1 MGETQ
6 GDSQH
11 EGSTEPGAVRSP
23 VNGPGDG
30 DLGGSDVRGADLRR
44 DASAVDDAVRA
55 TYRKDG
61 STPLVLVTG
70 VTGYIGGRLVPQL
83 LSAGYRVR
91 AMARRPE
98 RLADRPWYDDVEI
111 VDADAHDVEQVSAA
125 LRGVDVAF
133 YLIHSLGSG
142 KDFERLDRYTARTF
156 VTAARDEGVG
166 RVVYLGGLYP
176 EDVELSDHLSSR
188 KEVGDIFLASGVP
201 SVVLKAAVI
210 IGSGSASFE
219 MMRNLTDL
227 LPAMVTPKWVTS
239 RIQPIA
245 VRDVLR
251 YLVGTVSLPE
261 GTNRGFDI
269 GGPDVLTYRE
279 MMQRYAAV
287 AGLRPRVIAP
297 LPVLTPGLASHWTG
311 MVTPV
316 PKNIAKPLIGSL
328 VHDVVCKEDDL
339 KQWVPD
345 PDDGLIGF
353 EESVRLALTR
363 IRDYEV
369 ETSWRSASLPGAP
382 SEPLPTDPDWAGGAL
397 YEDDRSTVVQAPAE
411 HLWAV
416 LQGIGGTNGWY
427 SFQLGWW
434 TRGVMDQV
442 FGGPGL
448 RRGRRDPL
456 HLSVGDALD
465 WWRVEAIEPGR
476 LVRLRA
482 EMRLPGLAW
491 LELSVETGAEAKHS
505 GRMPEGTADDAVV
518 FHQRALFHPR
528 GLPGR
533 LYWTAIV
540 PFHAVV
546 FGGMQRNVAK
556 AAEDAYASNPDAG
569 ALLREQAEAEM
580 RQRAPAA

>member
-1 MGETQ
+1 MTSSAEQAASTSGSGE
-6 GDSQH
+6 H
-11 EGSTEPGAVRSP
+11 RVH
-23 VNGPGDG
+23 GPGDG
-30 DLGGSDVRGADLRR
+30 DLGGSELRGADVPH
-44 DASAVDDAVRA
+44 DATAVDDLVRA
-55 TYRKDG
+55 PAG
-61 STPLVLVTG
+61 EPPLVLVTG

-91 AMARRPE
+91 AMARHPE
-98 RLADRPWYDDVEI
+98 RLEDRPWYDDVEL
-111 VDADAHDVEQVSAA
+111 VEADANELEEVSAA
-125 LRGVDVAF
+125 LRGVDVAY

-142 KDFERLDRYTARTF
+142 KDFEQLDRYTARTF

-176 EDVELSDHLSSR
+176 EGVHLSEHLGSR

-219 MMRNLTDL
+219 MMRNLTEM

-251 YLVGTVSLPE
+251 YLVGAAKLPG

-269 GGPDVLTYRE
+269 GGPEVLTYAQ
-279 MMQRYAAV
+279 MMQRYAAI
-287 AGLRPRVIAP
+287 AGLRRRLIAP
-297 LPVLTPGLASHWTG
+297 LPVLTPGLASHWIG
-311 MVTPV
+311 LVTPV
-316 PKNIAKPLIGSL
+316 PTNIAKPLVGSL
-328 VHDVVCKEDDL
+328 VHDVVSKEDDI
-339 KQWVPD
+339 KEWVPD
-345 PDDGLIGF
+345 PEGGLIDF
-353 EESVRLALTR
+353 DQSVRLALTR

-369 ETSWRSASLPGAP
+369 ETSWRSASLRGAP

-397 YEDDRSTVVQAPAE
+397 YVDDRSTTVDAPAE

-416 LQGIGGTNGWY
+416 LQGIGGVNGWY

-434 TRGVMDQV
+434 TRGVLDRI

-465 WWRVEAIEPGR
+465 WWRVEAVEPGR
-476 LVRLRA
+476 LLRLRA

-491 LELSVETGAEAKHS
+491 LDLSVETGAEAKS
-505 GRMPEGTADDAVV
+505 AGRLDEDVADDAVV
-518 FHQRALFHPR
+518 FHQRALFHPQ

-533 LYWTAIV
+533 LYWIAIV

-546 FGGMQRNVAK
+546 FGGMQRNVAATAE
-556 AAEDAYASNPDAG
+556 AAYRHNPDAE
-569 ALLREQAEAEM
+569 ALLRDQADSAS
-580 RQRAPAA
+580 RSQAA

>member
-1 MGETQ
+1 MT
-6 GDSQH
+6 S
-11 EGSTEPGAVRSP
+11 GADQTAGTSDQRVH
-23 VNGPGDG
+23 GPGDG
-30 DLGGSDVRGADLRR
+30 DIGDTERLGGDVASDATAVDEHVHAPLGADGRP
-44 DASAVDDAVRA
+44 
-55 TYRKDG
+55 
-61 STPLVLVTG
+61 PLVLVTG

-83 LSAGYRVR
+83 LAAGYRVR
-91 AMARRPE
+91 AMARHPE
-98 RLADRPWYDDVEI
+98 RLADRPWADDVEL
-111 VDADAHDVEQVSAA
+111 VEADANEAADLRRALDGVQVAY
-125 LRGVDVAF
+125 

-142 KDFERLDRYTARTF
+142 RDFEQLDRYTARTF
-156 VTAARDEGVG
+156 ASSAREAGVG
-166 RVVYLGGLYP
+166 RIVYLGGLYP
-176 EDVELSDHLSSR
+176 EGEHLSEHLGSR

-219 MMRNLTDL
+219 MMRNLTEM
-227 LPAMVTPKWVTS
+227 LPAMVTPKWVRS

-251 YLVGTVSLPE
+251 YLVGAARLPE

-279 MMQRYAAV
+279 MMQGYAAI
-287 AGLRPRVIAP
+287 AGLKPRVIVP
-297 LPVLTPGLASHWTG
+297 LPVLTPRLASRWVG
-311 MVTPV
+311 LVTPV
-316 PKNIAKPLIGSL
+316 PKKIAQPLVGSL
-328 VHDVVCKEDDL
+328 VHDVVCKESDIRSH
-339 KQWVPD
+339 VPD
-345 PDDGLIGF
+345 PEGGLIDF
-353 EESVRLALTR
+353 RESVRLALTR
-363 IRDYEV
+363 IRELQV
-369 ETSWRSASLPGAP
+369 ETTWRSASLRGAP
-382 SEPLPTDPDWAGGAL
+382 SEPLPTDPDWAGGVL
-397 YEDDRSTVVQAPAE
+397 YEDDRSTVVDAPPQ

-416 LQGIGGTNGWY
+416 LQGIGGENGWY

-434 TRGVMDQV
+434 TRGVLDQV

-465 WWRVEAIEPGR
+465 WWRVEAVDRGR
-476 LVRLRA
+476 LLRLRA

-491 LELSVETGAEAKHS
+491 LDLSVETGAEAKEA
-505 GRMPEGTADDAVV
+505 GRLGAEVADDAVV

-546 FGGMQRNVAK
+546 FGGMQRNVAQ
-556 AAEDAYASNPDAG
+556 AAEAAFRANPDAD
-569 ALLREQAEAEM
+569 ALMRDQAAAAEG
-580 RQRAPAA
+580 RAQTS

>member
-1 MGETQ
+1 MAGMTSSAEQAAGT
-6 GDSQH
+6 S
-11 EGSTEPGAVRSP
+11 GAGRGVQ
-23 VNGPGDG
+23 GPGDG
-30 DLGGSDVRGADLRR
+30 DLGGSENRGADVSP
-44 DASAVDDAVRA
+44 DATAVDPVVAA
-55 TYRKDG
+55 EGGDG
-61 STPLVLVTG
+61 EAPLVLVTG

-83 LSAGYRVR
+83 LTAGYRVR
-91 AMARRPE
+91 AMARRPD
-98 RLADRPWYDDVEI
+98 RLQDRPWYDDVEL
-111 VDADAHDVEQVSAA
+111 VDADANDIDQVKDA
-125 LRGVDVAF
+125 LRGVDVAY

-142 KDFERLDRYTARTF
+142 KDFEQLDRYTARTF
-156 VTAARDEGVG
+156 VTAARDVGVG

-176 EDVELSDHLSSR
+176 EGEHLSEHLGSR
-188 KEVGDIFLASGVP
+188 KEVGDIFLASGVD

-239 RIQPIA
+239 TIQPIA

-251 YLVGTVSLPE
+251 YLVGAARLPE

-269 GGPDVLTYRE
+269 GGPDVLTYRQ

-287 AGLRPRVIAP
+287 AGLKPRIIVP

-316 PKNIAKPLIGSL
+316 PKKIARPLIGSL
-328 VHDVVCKEDDL
+328 VHDVVCKEDDI

-345 PDDGLIGF
+345 PEGGLIGF
-353 EESVRLALTR
+353 DESVRLALTR

-369 ETSWRSASLPGAP
+369 ETSWRSASLRGAP
-382 SEPLPTDPDWAGGAL
+382 SEPLPTDPDWAGGRL
-397 YEDDRSTVVQAPAE
+397 YVDDRSTTVDAPAE

-416 LQGIGGTNGWY
+416 LQGIGGDNGWY

-434 TRGVMDQV
+434 TRGVLDQV

-491 LELSVETGAEAKHS
+491 LDLSVETGAEAKEA
-505 GRMPEGTADDAVV
+505 GRIGRDVADDAVV

-533 LYWTAIV
+533 LYWTGIV

-546 FGGMQRNVAK
+546 FGGMQRNVAR
-556 AAEDAYASNPDAG
+556 AAEEAYRRNPDAG
-569 ALLREQAEAEM
+569 ALLRDQAAAEG
-580 RQRAPAA
+580 RTTSAA

>member
-1 MGETQ
+1 MASAEQTGT
-6 GDSQH
+6 
-11 EGSTEPGAVRSP
+11 STDRP
-23 VNGPGDG
+23 VHGPGDG
-30 DLGGSDVRGADLRR
+30 DLGGSETRGGDVPH
-44 DASAVDDAVRA
+44 DATAVDDAVVA
-55 TYRKDG
+55 TPGPDG
-61 STPLVLVTG
+61 QPPLVLVTG

-98 RLADRPWYDDVEI
+98 RLRDRPWYDDVEL
-111 VDADAHDVEQVSAA
+111 VDADANDLEQVRSA
-125 LRGVDVAF
+125 LRGVDVAY

-142 KDFERLDRYTARTF
+142 KDFEHLDRYTARTF
-156 VTAARDEGVG
+156 VTAARDEHVG

-176 EDVELSDHLSSR
+176 EGVALSDHLSSR

-219 MMRNLTDL
+219 MMRNLTDM
-227 LPAMVTPKWVTS
+227 LPAMVTPKWVRS
-239 RIQPIA
+239 WIQPIA

-251 YLVGTVSLPE
+251 YLIGAIKLPE

-269 GGPDVLTYRE
+269 GGPDVLTYRD
-279 MMQRYAAV
+279 MMQRYAAA
-287 AGLRPRVIAP
+287 AGLRPRVIVP

-311 MVTPV
+311 IVTPV

-328 VHDVVCKEDDL
+328 VHDVVCKEDDI
-339 KQWVPD
+339 KEWVPD
-345 PDDGLIGF
+345 PEEGLIGF
-353 EESVRLALTR
+353 EQSVRLALTR

-369 ETSWRSASLPGAP
+369 ETTWRSASLRGAP
-382 SEPLPTDPDWAGGAL
+382 SDPLPTDPDWAGGAL
-397 YEDDRSTVVQAPAE
+397 YTDDRSTTVDAPAQ

-491 LELSVETGAEAKHS
+491 LDLSVETGAEAKEA
-505 GRMPEGTADDAVV
+505 GRLGPGTADDAVV
-518 FHQRALFHPR
+518 FHQRALFHPQ

-533 LYWTAIV
+533 LYWIGIV

-556 AAEDAYASNPDAG
+556 AAEDAYRSNPDAQ
-569 ALLREQAEAEM
+569 ALLRDQAAAEG
-580 RQRAPAA
+580 RSTADAA